1 MPRRYALVAYVT
13 SLVGLF
19 VEALRLEVHPAL
31 PHSAAHLTIL
41 PPRHLQG
48 TEAEALETLRTLC
61 SQARP
66 FEVVLGEV
74 ATFLPVT
81 TTVYVRVLEGA
92 QGMCSLHRTLA
103 TGALAFQEEWRYT
116 PHLTIVKMET
126 AESAQSALNIAQSLW
141 RGYEGPRR
149 VQVTELTFV
158 REDEDGSWRDLG
170 RIRLGPQR

>member
-13 SLVGLF
+13 SQVGQF
-19 VEALRLEVHPAL
+19 VEALRREVHPAL

-41 PPRHLQG
+41 PPRRLQG

-61 SQARP
+61 GQASP
-66 FEVVLGEV
+66 FDVVLGDV

-81 TTVYVRVLEGA
+81 TTVYVRVDEGA
-92 QGMCSLHRTLA
+92 NTMCSLHGILA
-103 TGALAFQEEWRYT
+103 AGALEFQEEWRYT

-126 AESAQSALNIAQSLW
+126 PEAAQSALTLAQSLW
-141 RGYEGPRR
+141 MGYEGPRR

-158 REDEDGSWRDLG
+158 REEDDDNWRDLG
-170 RIRLGPQR
+170 RVPLGAQR